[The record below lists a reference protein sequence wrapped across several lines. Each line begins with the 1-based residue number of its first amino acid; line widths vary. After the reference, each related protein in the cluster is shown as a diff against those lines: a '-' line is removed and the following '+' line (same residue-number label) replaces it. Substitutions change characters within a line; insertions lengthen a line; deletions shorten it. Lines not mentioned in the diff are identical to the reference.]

1 MQLGLLLISYLK
13 TLVRADKTMKHTSL
27 KHLERNKVLVAK
39 LCPTLCDPMDCSPP
53 GSCVYGILQARTL
66 ERVVLAFFRVSSR
79 PGDRTSICYG
89 SCNSQAGSL
98 PLAPPGEPYFNLKHI
113 GRGLFASLLVRSLG
127 FSSEPEFLIIF
138 LASCQHLYGGAKAVT

>member
-66 ERVVLAFFRVSSR
+66 ERVVLPFFRVSSR
-79 PGDRTSICYG
+79 PRDRTSICYG

-98 PLAPPGEPYFNLKHI
+98 PLAPPGKPNNT
-113 GRGLFASLLVRSLG
+113 GAGSPSLLQG
-127 FSSEPEFLIIF
+127 IF
-138 LASCQHLYGGAKAVT
+138 LTQEWNWGLRDSRWILYQLSYQGSLSSSTV